1 MKNFTRSQSF
11 RPGVALAVAVL
22 LLFIP
27 VVRELNAPGGT
38 TLEVPQT
45 PSDRSPGNAATWWR
59 FLDQAR
65 DHLPDGASYTIRADD
80 RIAEMR
86 LLTIALGILPDHE
99 IRPASYFGQPT
110 QDGGR
115 SADYVLVFGSHS
127 EESDLA
133 LVAKVD
139 RGAVYRRTSD
149 SQ

>member
-11 RPGVALAVAVL
+11 RPGVALAVAVML
-22 LLFIP
+22 LVIP
-27 VVRELNAPGGT
+27 VVRGLKSPGGT
-38 TLEVPQT
+38 TLEIPQT
-45 PSDRSPGNAATWWR
+45 PSDRSPGNAGTWWR

-65 DHLPDGASYTIRADD
+65 DHLPEGAPYTIRADD

-86 LLTIALGILPDHE
+86 LLTIALGLLPHHD

-115 SADYVLVFGSHS
+115 SADFVLVFGPHS
-127 EESDLA
+127 MEGDLA

-139 RGAVYRRTSD
+139 GGAVYRRTSD